1 MRMAKCST
9 ELLLSIL
16 GCRYV
21 WIGNE
26 FIVDVTPVCNYLNK
40 ATHLLL
46 SILIPNQCFLFQLQL
61 MKDDFETLKE
71 EDLEF
76 FFSRDKAIL
85 GWNGLPHPNPKTIF
99 IPQLLDVPEI
109 KSQFS
114 GREGFQRHFAEMLG
128 NQTGEKQY

>member
-26 FIVDVTPVCNYLNK
+26 FIVDVTPVCNYCLLNK

-85 GWNGLPHPNPKTIF
+85 GWNGLPHPNPKVCTI
-99 IPQLLDVPEI
+99 
-109 KSQFS
+109 SS
-114 GREGFQRHFAEMLG
+114 
-128 NQTGEKQY
+128 